1 MENYNQKFHINYNNE
16 IGRGAYGKVYTAI
29 DNNNN
34 QYAAKEINN
43 DKEGEELLSNEILN
57 NTEVQNENLVKFFGI
72 NEIDNKFFLIFEY
85 CNGGDL
91 EKNLKKYNEKY
102 NKNINEQIIQ
112 KIIKD
117 ITNGLSCLHRN
128 QIIHHDLKNGN
139 ILVCYETN
147 EDKENVNLLKATFKI
162 TDFGLSKKIEISSSP
177 KDEFD
182 TISERNSG
190 NISGTPSYIPPCLI
204 KILIENLFKDNDIIE
219 NDAVDM
225 WSLGI
230 LAYRLLFLK
239 HPFLSKK
246 DEKSS
251 DGSRKL
257 YLLYNEFKKG
267 NYIIDL
273 KDGPVKSVSK
283 EFIIFID
290 GLLKI
295 KQEFRNSSEE
305 CEYSRFVTRDFSKF
319 HFLNSENCSQEIDK
333 KIIGEDGMLV
343 FDIYDEKK
351 IKEYK
356 GFIEIA

>member
-1 MENYNQKFHINYNNE
+1 MENYIQNFHINYNE
-16 IGRGAYGKVYTAI
+16 ELGKGAFGKVYIAI
-29 DNNNN
+29 DNNNIK
-34 QYAAKEINN
+34 YAAKAINN
-43 DKEGEELLSNEILN
+43 EKEGQELLANEILN
-57 NTEVQNENLVKFFGI
+57 NTEVQNENLVQFFGI
-72 NEIDNKFFLIFEY
+72 KEIDNKFFLIFEY

-91 EKNLKKYNEKY
+91 EKNLKQYNEKY
-102 NKNINEQIIQ
+102 HKNINEQIIQ

-128 QIIHHDLKNGN
+128 HIIHHDLKNGN

-204 KILIENLFKDNDIIE
+204 KILMENLYKDNNIIE

-295 KQEFRNSSEE
+295 NQDLRNSSEE

-333 KIIGEDGMLV
+333 ELIGEEGMLI
-343 FDIYDEKK
+343 FNIKNEKK